1 MPPRA
6 ASPHVQRLAKQLL
19 ALPKAE
25 LEQVRKECR
34 ERLIPK
40 PSFASSKAMP
50 KTYDPKLKRLRSDC
64 PLSVRQHLATVG
76 HRMGAVHPAYIF
88 AGAGPCILPSQV
100 PALSMAVMAPHWAN
114 MPEMAPG
121 PPGPE
126 LPALEATAQ
135 EEAEAEAPQEAP
147 TAKPTKKASV
157 TLRLVGFETAK
168 KIAVVKEVRSMLGE
182 GLKESKEKVE
192 SAPVNLKKGVPL
204 EDGIHRLD
212 IRIQTKTLL

>member
-50 KTYDPKLKRLRSDC
+50 KTYDPGINKEQAAFDLPGKLKRLRSDC

-121 PPGPE
+121 PPGPGPPGPE

-168 KIAVVKEVRSMLGE
+168 KIAVVISL
-182 GLKESKEKVE
+182 S
-192 SAPVNLKKGVPL
+192 GV
-204 EDGIHRLD
+204 
-212 IRIQTKTLL
+212 K

>member
-1 MPPRA
+1 
-6 ASPHVQRLAKQLL
+6 
-19 ALPKAE
+19 
-25 LEQVRKECR
+25 
-34 ERLIPK
+34 
-40 PSFASSKAMP
+40 
-50 KTYDPKLKRLRSDC
+50 
-64 PLSVRQHLATVG
+64 
-76 HRMGAVHPAYIF
+76 MGAVHPAYIF

-204 EDGIHRLD
+204 EEAEALAEKLRAAGVGGVRRSAAARPDWTQGSW
-212 IRIQTKTLL
+212 RIPGPGCWPWQLVEVPMPS